1 MITAEQLKEVCPN
14 AKQEIVE
21 AIANN
26 LDLLSEY
33 YEINTPLRLAHFLAQ
48 CAHESGGFRL
58 MKENL
63 NYSADGLNKIFPKYF
78 KNAGRDA
85 NAYARNPEKIAN
97 VVYASRMGN
106 GPPESGDGWKFCG
119 RGLIQLT
126 GRSNYESLAETLEM
140 PLDEAVEYLETAG
153 GALES
158 AAWFWAN
165 NGLNEIAD
173 TDDIVRATK
182 KVNGGTIGLEDRK
195 HHLEELKEIMGI

>member
-1 MITAEQLKEVCPN
+1 MITAEQIKEVCPN
-14 AKQEIVE
+14 AKAEIVD
-21 AIANN
+21 AVANN

-33 YEINTPLRLAHFLAQ
+33 YDINTPLRLAHFLAQ

-126 GRSNYESLAETLEM
+126 GRNNYESLAETLEM
-140 PLDEAVEYLETAG
+140 SLDEAVEYLETAG

-173 TDDIVRATK
+173 ADDIVRATK

-195 HHLEELKEIMGI
+195 EHLEEFKEIMGI

>member
-1 MITAEQLKEVCPN
+1 MITVEQLEDIFPN
-14 AKQEIVE
+14 GKPEILN
-21 AIANN
+21 AIVNN
-26 LDLLSEY
+26 IDLLSED

-48 CAHESGGFRL
+48 CGHESGGLKVIR
-58 MKENL
+58 ENL

-78 KNAGRDA
+78 IRAGRDA
-85 NAYARNPEKIAN
+85 TQYARKPEMIAN
-97 VVYASRMGN
+97 IVYASRMGN

-126 GRSNYESLAETLEM
+126 GKNNYSSFAEDCEM
-140 PLDEAVEYLETAG
+140 TLDEVVAHLETPA

-158 AAWFWAN
+158 AAWFWWAN
-165 NGLNEIAD
+165 DLNEIAD

-195 HHLEELKEIMGI
+195 HHLEEIKECLGI

>member
-1 MITAEQLKEVCPN
+1 
-14 AKQEIVE
+14 
-21 AIANN
+21 
-26 LDLLSEY
+26 
-33 YEINTPLRLAHFLAQ
+33 
-48 CAHESGGFRL
+48 

-97 VVYASRMGN
+97 VVYANRMGN
-106 GPPESGDGWKFCG
+106 GSPESGDGWKFCG

-182 KVNGGTIGLEDRK
+182 K
-195 HHLEELKEIMGI
+195 

>member
-1 MITAEQLKEVCPN
+1 MITAEQIKEVCPN
-14 AKQEIVE
+14 GKDEIVD

-48 CAHESGGFRL
+48 CGHESGGFRL

-85 NAYARNPEKIAN
+85 NAYSRKPEMIAN

-126 GRSNYESLAETLEM
+126 GRNNYESLAETLEM
-140 PLDEAVEYLETAG
+140 TLDEVVEYLETPG

-173 TDDIVRATK
+173 TDDITRATK